1 MVFLK
6 YKKLDKTLPDL
17 KYAYE
22 TDCCFDFV
30 SAIDTLIFPM
40 SHSNTSP
47 IVIPT
52 GMVFDIPVGYELQ
65 IRSRSGLA
73 SKGIIVTNSPGT
85 VDCSYTGEAKIIM
98 SNLGSDIFK
107 VLKGDR
113 IAQGKISIKPHV
125 TLKEVDEIES
135 FGRGENGFG
144 SSGVK

>member
-30 SAIDTLIFPM
+30 SAI
-40 SHSNTSP
+40 NTAIYP
-47 IVIPT
+47 NKPPVIVPT

-73 SKGIIVTNSPGT
+73 AKHGVFVTNSPGCADAGY
-85 VDCSYTGEAKIIM
+85 VGEIKVILSNTGIFPFKI
-98 SNLGSDIFK
+98 S
-107 VLKGDR
+107 KGDR
-113 IAQGKISIKPHV
+113 IAQGKISLKPHV
-125 TLKEVDEIES
+125 ILREVEEI
-135 FGRGENGFG
+135 GATDRGENGFG